1 MPLDKAQLKA
11 KLLQQYAD
19 QLDKMFESLDKPER
33 LHLTEIEE
41 AALYVRQEMSQEI
54 TQSLSEHE
62 SQVRDIDVCCPRC
75 KSAAR
80 YKGQKAKW
88 MKTRSGDIRVNR
100 DYWYCPNCR
109 SGFFP
114 TR

>member
-11 KLLQQYAD
+11 KLLKQYAD

-33 LHLTEIEE
+33 LHLTEIED
-41 AALYVRQEMSQEI
+41 AALYVRQQISQEM

-62 SQVRDIDVCCPRC
+62 SQARDIDVCCSKC
-75 KSAAR
+75 KSPAR

-88 MKTRSGDIRVNR
+88 IKTRSGDIRVNR
-100 DYWYCPNCR
+100 DYWSCLDCQT
-109 SGFFP
+109 GFFP
-114 TR
+114 SG